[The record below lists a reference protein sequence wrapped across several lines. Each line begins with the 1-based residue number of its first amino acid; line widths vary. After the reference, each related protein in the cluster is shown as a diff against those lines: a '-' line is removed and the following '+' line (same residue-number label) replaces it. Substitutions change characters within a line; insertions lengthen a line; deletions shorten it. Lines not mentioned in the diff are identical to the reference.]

1 MISRK
6 GAKTQR
12 INTDQSL
19 PTCRLGGA
27 IAESERVLN

>member
-12 INTDQSL
+12 LNRSIVAEL
-19 PTCRLGGA
+19 RALAGA
-27 IAESERVLN
+27 IAESERA